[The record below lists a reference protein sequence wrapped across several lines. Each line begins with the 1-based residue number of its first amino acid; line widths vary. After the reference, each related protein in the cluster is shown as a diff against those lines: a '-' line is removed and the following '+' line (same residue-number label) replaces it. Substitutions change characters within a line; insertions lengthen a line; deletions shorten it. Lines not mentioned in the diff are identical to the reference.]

1 MPYRD
6 THKGMTSRLGQ
17 RAYWGMI
24 GVLTLLGVAGG
35 WGGTIGTGYV
45 EAAEL
50 SLGAS
55 VIGLRPRTAICTNVD
70 TGEQVTLKNPSPTWD
85 CIAAGLDVEAEDRVS
100 LLVRGP
106 VEKDATDVG
115 GAVTGMAPT
124 SGGCTNLTTGQ
135 QVKFQHMRGATEA
148 SCVAA
153 ELVVEAGD
161 VVQIRVQG
169 VVE

>member
-1 MPYRD
+1 
-6 THKGMTSRLGQ
+6 
-17 RAYWGMI
+17 
-24 GVLTLLGVAGG
+24 
-35 WGGTIGTGYV
+35 
-45 EAAEL
+45 
-50 SLGAS
+50 
-55 VIGLRPRTAICTNVD
+55 
-70 TGEQVTLKNPSPTWD
+70 
-85 CIAAGLDVEAEDRVS
+85 VEAEDRVS

-135 QVKFQHMRGATEA
+135 QVKFQHMRRATEA

-153 ELVVEAGD
+153 GLVVEAGD